1 MLRKLVRAA
10 LVIPEQRGWGTQALG
25 PGSVVDVLDADSE
38 SPIGTREVAVRWVDV
53 AERVNTGWIARTS
66 DLSNS
71 LPKHAQLSNVR
82 EDLKLSAVDRLRDA
96 IWHQFWLAHAQGKRR
111 EPWSLIE
118 WCSIFGPAHLPELRA
133 VARDLGVR
141 LSSDEPD
148 DIIRRVLRPF
158 LNREVDMSEIET
170 AREGAAEGGTA
181 TKTRKSSA
189 KKSTKKSAGKKASA
203 NAKPAAKRVE
213 AETSRAS
220 MGHTTGA
227 ALVPMLKK
235 AKADG
240 AVVKLAERLA
250 ADETLSRTQLEKLRD
265 AVNEAAATAREKE
278 HTDLAA
284 QLSSANRLVRRL
296 ARKA

>member
-1 MLRKLVRAA
+1 
-10 LVIPEQRGWGTQALG
+10 
-25 PGSVVDVLDADSE
+25 
-38 SPIGTREVAVRWVDV
+38 
-53 AERVNTGWIARTS
+53 
-66 DLSNS
+66 
-71 LPKHAQLSNVR
+71 
-82 EDLKLSAVDRLRDA
+82 
-96 IWHQFWLAHAQGKRR
+96 
-111 EPWSLIE
+111 
-118 WCSIFGPAHLPELRA
+118 
-133 VARDLGVR
+133 
-141 LSSDEPD
+141 
-148 DIIRRVLRPF
+148 
-158 LNREVDMSEIET
+158 
-170 AREGAAEGGTA
+170 
-181 TKTRKSSA
+181 
-189 KKSTKKSAGKKASA
+189 
-203 NAKPAAKRVE
+203 
-213 AETSRAS
+213 